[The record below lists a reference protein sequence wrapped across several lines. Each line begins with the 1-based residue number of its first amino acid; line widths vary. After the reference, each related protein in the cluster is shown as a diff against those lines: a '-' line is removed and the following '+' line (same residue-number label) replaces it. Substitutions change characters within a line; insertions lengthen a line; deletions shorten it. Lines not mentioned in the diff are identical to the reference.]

1 MKKKFVLGVIGA
13 GFMSTAIINGIINS
27 KILKKSQIIVS
38 DLNDAQI
45 EKMTK
50 LGVKAT
56 KDNLFVANNCNFL
69 LFAIKPQNF
78 DEVAS
83 TLKDVNIPNV
93 ISIMAGVKISKIKQ
107 YFALS
112 KVVRCMPNTPCSIGC
127 GAVGIDLSDLTDK
140 NDIKFVND
148 IFSSFAVVSNVKEEE
163 IGAVTG
169 VSGSSPAYFYYF
181 IKSIVE
187 SGVKHGLSYET
198 ALSLATSTMI
208 GAGKMIQ
215 SSTDKSLDDL
225 INAVCSK
232 GGTTI
237 QAINTFND
245 LNLSEIVDK
254 AITAC
259 INRSKELEDNLWK
272 L

>member
-1 MKKKFVLGVIGA
+1 MRKKFVLGVIGA
-13 GFMSTAIINGIINS
+13 GFMSTAIINGILNA
-27 KILKKSQIIVS
+27 KILKKNQIFVS
-38 DLNDAQI
+38 DRNDDAI
-45 EKMTK
+45 DKMRK
-50 LGVKAT
+50 LGVKTT
-56 KDNLFVANNCNFL
+56 KDNFEVAENSNYL

-78 DEVAS
+78 DEVAIL
-83 TLKDVNIPNV
+83 LKDIKVPTI
-93 ISIMAGVKISKIKQ
+93 ISIMAGVKISKIKK
-107 YFALS
+107 YFKYS
-112 KVVRCMPNTPCSIGC
+112 KVVRCMPNTPCSIGY
-127 GAVGIDLSDLTDK
+127 GAVGIDMSDLTDEK
-140 NDIKFVND
+140 DIKFVNET
-148 IFSSFAVVSNVKEEE
+148 FNSFAKVSYVKEEE

-187 SGVKHGLSYET
+187 SGVKHGLNYET
-198 ALSLATSTMI
+198 ALNLATNTMI

-215 SSTDKSLDDL
+215 SSKDKSLDEL

-245 LNLSEIVDK
+245 LNLSDIIDK

-259 INRSKELEDNLWK
+259 INRSKELEDK